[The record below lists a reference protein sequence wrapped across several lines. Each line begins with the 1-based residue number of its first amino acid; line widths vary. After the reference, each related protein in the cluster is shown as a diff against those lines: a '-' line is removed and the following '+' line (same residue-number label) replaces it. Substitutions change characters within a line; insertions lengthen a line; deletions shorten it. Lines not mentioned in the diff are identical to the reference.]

1 MKIQLAMFFL
11 MSFVMIAQDGGLQHS
26 TLNTQGQGF
35 DEVPTILKN
44 RVGNFFETLKS
55 ENINKAYEE
64 LLQNSPIMNQKE
76 DLNNLVVQTRRA
88 IGLYGKIYNNEPVYA
103 DLVSNSYIRLNY
115 LGIHS
120 NYPVRWIFT
129 FYRSPKHDW
138 IITNIKF
145 DDLSE
150 YYFRGN

>member
-1 MKIQLAMFFL
+1 MKILIYLFFFATI
-11 MSFVMIAQDGGLQHS
+11 SVIAQDGGLQHS
-26 TLNTQGQGF
+26 ASNMQGKGF
-35 DEVPTILKN
+35 DEVPSLLKN
-44 RVGNFFETLKS
+44 RIENFFETLKS
-55 ENINKAYEE
+55 GKIQEAYDE
-64 LLQNSPIMNQKE
+64 LLKNSPIMNQKE
-76 DLNNLVVQTRRA
+76 DLGNLVVQTKRA
-88 IGLYGKIYNNEPVYA
+88 IELYGKVYNNEQVYA

-150 YYFRGN
+150 FYFENN

>member
-1 MKIQLAMFFL
+1 MKILLAMFFL
-11 MSFVMIAQDGGLQHS
+11 MSFVMFAQDGGLQHS
-26 TLNTQGQGF
+26 ASNTQGQGF
-35 DEVPTILKN
+35 DEVPTSLKS

-55 ENINKAYEE
+55 EDINKAYEE

-88 IGLYGKIYNNEPVYA
+88 IGLYGKIYSYEPVFA

-150 YYFRGN
+150 YYFRDN

>member
-1 MKIQLAMFFL
+1 
-11 MSFVMIAQDGGLQHS
+11 
-26 TLNTQGQGF
+26 
-35 DEVPTILKN
+35 LKN
-44 RVGNFFETLKS
+44 RVENFFETLKS
-55 ENINKAYEE
+55 EDINKAYEV

-88 IGLYGKIYNNEPVYA
+88 IGLYGKIYSNEPVYA
-103 DLVSNSYIRLNY
+103 DIVSNSYIRLNY

-150 YYFRGN
+150 YYFRNN

>member
-1 MKIQLAMFFL
+1 MKILFTLLFL
-11 MSFVMIAQDGGLQHS
+11 MTFTMFAQDGGLQHS
-26 TLNTQGQGF
+26 ASNTQGRGF
-35 DEVPTILKN
+35 DEVPTNLKK
-44 RVGNFFETLKS
+44 RVENFFETLKS
-55 ENINKAYEE
+55 EDVNKAYEE

-76 DLNNLVVQTRRA
+76 DLSNLVIQTRRA
-88 IGLYGKIYNNEPVYA
+88 IGLYGKIYSYEPVYA
-103 DLVSNSYIRLNY
+103 DIVSNSYIRLNY

-150 YYFRGN
+150 YFFRNN